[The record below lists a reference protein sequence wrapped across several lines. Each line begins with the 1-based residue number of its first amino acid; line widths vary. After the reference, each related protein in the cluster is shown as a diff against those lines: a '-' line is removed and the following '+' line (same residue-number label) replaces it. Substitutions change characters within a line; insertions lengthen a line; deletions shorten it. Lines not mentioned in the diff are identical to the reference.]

1 MSKQGKGSNR
11 PAEAWMPV
19 RNISNGTVILDN
31 NEKVTGVKVT
41 PRNIFILDEDAQQN
55 VIRGLS
61 NFYNTI
67 DFEFWLLK
75 RKSFLHQLCDPRH
88 THIDLRNLI
97 PGWEIHHS
105 RHRQIKNPLKC
116 FHRFPGSFPENT
128 ICGNGWNG
136 RVCLRN
142 PCKLLLHLPHFCSG
156 RSNCQIRS
164 RPGRWN
170 SCYLLRGIDINAASV
185 IITQNLNRTVTLIS
199 QIPRSPLSHP
209 PAAGYIFTIT
219 ILC

>member
-67 DFEFWLLK
+67 DFEFWLIV
-75 RKSFLHQLCDPRH
+75 SD
-88 THIDLRNLI
+88 
-97 PGWEIHHS
+97 
-105 RHRQIKNPLKC
+105 
-116 FHRFPGSFPENT
+116 
-128 ICGNGWNG
+128 
-136 RVCLRN
+136 RVV
-142 PCKLLLHLPHFCSG
+142 
-156 RSNCQIRS
+156 
-164 RPGRWN
+164 
-170 SCYLLRGIDINAASV
+170 DIS
-185 IITQNLNRTVTLIS
+185 L
-199 QIPRSPLSHP
+199 
-209 PAAGYIFTIT
+209 Y
-219 ILC
+219 